1 MIENERA
8 TLVCDVND
16 KDANVEWWHDG
27 VQIKIDGQKFVAE
40 AENRKRRLLIN
51 SAKLEDHGEYK
62 CTTKDDQTLA
72 QLIVDGPQLMKL
84 FFLKQFIFSFFF
96 SRLL

>member
-1 MIENERA
+1 MEKESA

-16 KDANVEWWHDG
+16 KDADVKWWHDG
-27 VQIKIDGQKFVAE
+27 IQIKIDGKKFIAE
-40 AENRKRRLLIN
+40 AENRRRRLIIN

-72 QLIVDGPQLMKL
+72 QLIVDGPQLMQL
-84 FFLKQFIFSFFF
+84 FFQID
-96 SRLL
+96 